1 MSCELVERQLDAY
14 FDRELS
20 AESSVVV
27 RDHLDKCAACRDR
40 LAVLSA
46 VAMLVRAA
54 PFYAAPD
61 RLRARV
67 LGRGGRSS
75 RQVT

>member
-1 MSCELVERQLDAY
+1 MTCELVERQLDAY

-46 VAMLVRAA
+46 VALLVRAA
-54 PFYAAPD
+54 PFYAPD

-67 LGRGGRSS
+67 LGRSGRSS
-75 RQVT
+75 PQVS